1 MISVINPSNH
11 ARRILV
17 TGATAIVMLSA
28 CTVPQTPVYPTND
41 PGTKAGYTFCQ
52 KLSDSGE
59 DLSTL
64 QSSIGWGLAISAIGA
79 ITTGTILTAVN
90 SGEDGTT
97 TGRIAGMSLTTG
109 GVALVPL
116 AYGAF
121 ARADAGTRM
130 GVAAD
135 MSLSQK
141 SQDKDA
147 YDACVAAKADWLSA
161 RSDSNAFALQALKK
175 AEEKQ
180 NSTQNRPQTEED
192 KEKLK
197 AEVTKTNVEAARVG
211 AEATRVNAEA
221 EKLKAEAARINAET
235 EILRQKAAPLK
246 ANPQKGQ

>member
-1 MISVINPSNH
+1 MMNPSNNT
-11 ARRILV
+11 RLSLV

-28 CTVPQTPVYPTND
+28 CAVPQTPVYD
-41 PGTKAGYTFCQ
+41 PDRMAGYRFCQ
-52 KLSDSGE
+52 ELSDRGE

-64 QSSIGWGLAISAIGA
+64 QSSIGWGLAIGAIGA

-90 SGEDGTT
+90 SAEDGST

-141 SQDKDA
+141 LHDRDA
-147 YDACVAAKADWLSA
+147 YDACVAAKADWLGT
-161 RSDSNAFALQALKK
+161 RSDSNAFALQALTRAK
-175 AEEKQ
+175 EIESRDNGDNPRVE
-180 NSTQNRPQTEED
+180 NSEST
-192 KEKLK
+192 
-197 AEVTKTNVEAARVG
+197 
-211 AEATRVNAEA
+211 AEAD
-221 EKLKAEAARINAET
+221 KIGAEAARANADADADADKLKDKT
-235 EILRQKAAPLK
+235 PGIKAQAEIPQQGAAPPK
-246 ANPQKGQ
+246 SNPQKGQ